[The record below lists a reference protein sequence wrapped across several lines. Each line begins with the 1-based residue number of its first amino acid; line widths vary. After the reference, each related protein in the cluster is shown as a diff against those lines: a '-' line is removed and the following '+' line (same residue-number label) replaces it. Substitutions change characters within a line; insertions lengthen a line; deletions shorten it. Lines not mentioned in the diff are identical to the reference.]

1 MDFLKWSICTKD
13 YHSTKKKE
21 NPAICDNT
29 NGPGGHYAK
38 SPEIKIKYYIMS
50 HVCNI
55 SKSQTH
61 KNREYYVV
69 TRFVKKMFKG
79 ANMHL

>member
-1 MDFLKWSICTKD
+1 M
-13 YHSTKKKE
+13 
-21 NPAICDNT
+21 
-29 NGPGGHYAK
+29 NGPGGPYAK
-38 SPEIKIKYYIMS
+38 SPGIKIKYYMMS

-61 KNREYYVV
+61 KNREFHIV

-79 ANMHL
+79 TNMQL